1 MSSKANS
8 VKVRQRVQ
16 INMAQGKAEFVS
28 FTGLHD
34 NKEHVALIF
43 NKADQATA
51 PKVRIHSE
59 CFTGDIFQSARCD
72 CGNQLN
78 EAISKFGD
86 ESGIILYMRQEGRGI
101 GLYNKLDAYKLQDS
115 GIDTFEANHRLGFGH
130 DERDYKAA
138 GDMLKA
144 LSVTK
149 IQLMTNNP
157 KKIKG
162 LEEQDIEVV
171 KNFNTGTYLNPS
183 NVNYLR
189 AKIEKDGHTIA
200 L

>member
-1 MSSKANS
+1 
-8 VKVRQRVQ
+8 
-16 INMAQGKAEFVS
+16 
-28 FTGLHD
+28 
-34 NKEHVALIF
+34 
-43 NKADQATA
+43 
-51 PKVRIHSE
+51 
-59 CFTGDIFQSARCD
+59 
-72 CGNQLN
+72 
-78 EAISKFGD
+78 
-86 ESGIILYMRQEGRGI
+86 MRQEGRGI